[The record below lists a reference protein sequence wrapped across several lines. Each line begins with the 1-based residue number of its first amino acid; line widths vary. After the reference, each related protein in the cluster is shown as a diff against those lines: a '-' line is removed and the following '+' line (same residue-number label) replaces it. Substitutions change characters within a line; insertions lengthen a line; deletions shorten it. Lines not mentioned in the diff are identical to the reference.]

1 MYPITRM
8 RRLRYNQALRGLV
21 EETEVGVDD
30 LVYPIFIDENIHE
43 KKAIE
48 SMPGIYRLPLE
59 NVLDEVREVESL
71 GIKAILLFGIPKHKD
86 ELGSASYDD
95 NGIIQKAVKLIKK
108 ETKLLVIADLCLCEY
123 TSHGHCG
130 IVKDGCILNDETLGQ
145 YQKIAVSYAKSGVE
159 VIAPSGMMDGQVKV
173 IREALDANHFDK
185 IPILAYSA
193 KFQSSLYSPFRDAAE
208 SMPQFGDRKTYQ
220 MNYANAREA
229 MREIKLDI
237 EEGADIIMIKP
248 AMMYLDII
256 RMAKEKFDLPIAAY
270 NVSGEYSMVK
280 AASLKGYIDE
290 RSVVKEVL
298 TSIKRAGADIIITY
312 HAKDFAKN
320 FSN

>member
-130 IVKDGCILNDETLGQ
+130 IVKDGYILNDETL
-145 YQKIAVSYAKSGVE
+145 
-159 VIAPSGMMDGQVKV
+159 
-173 IREALDANHFDK
+173 
-185 IPILAYSA
+185 
-193 KFQSSLYSPFRDAAE
+193 
-208 SMPQFGDRKTYQ
+208 
-220 MNYANAREA
+220 
-229 MREIKLDI
+229 
-237 EEGADIIMIKP
+237 
-248 AMMYLDII
+248 
-256 RMAKEKFDLPIAAY
+256 
-270 NVSGEYSMVK
+270 
-280 AASLKGYIDE
+280 
-290 RSVVKEVL
+290 
-298 TSIKRAGADIIITY
+298 
-312 HAKDFAKN
+312 
-320 FSN
+320 